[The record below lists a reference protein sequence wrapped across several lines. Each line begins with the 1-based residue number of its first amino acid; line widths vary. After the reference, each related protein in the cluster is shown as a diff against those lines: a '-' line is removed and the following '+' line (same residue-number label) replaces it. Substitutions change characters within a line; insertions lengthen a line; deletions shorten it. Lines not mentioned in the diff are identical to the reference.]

1 MGATSS
7 KSVYKYASEAGI
19 YAGLWLCALAACFL
33 FSLRLPILNWCMFPL
48 ILGLPLCLAWL
59 MRRLVISEP
68 QYATFS
74 SLWLFGIYTM
84 IFGSL
89 ICALFSAVVL
99 IYVEPGF
106 LTRYLTEAIRAA
118 ENSPDAD
125 QLASHTQLLK
135 EAIKS
140 GMIPSPMN
148 FVTSMM
154 WASAFTGSIVSMFL
168 AWPISSRLKRRGIS
182 G

>member
-1 MGATSS
+1 M
-7 KSVYKYASEAGI
+7 

-33 FSLRLPILNWCMFPL
+33 FSLELPVISWCIFPL
-48 ILGLPLCLAWL
+48 ILGLPFCLAWL
-59 MRRLVISEP
+59 MRRMVMQEP
-68 QYATFS
+68 VYASFS

-99 IYVEPGF
+99 IFFQPGF
-106 LTRYLTEAIRAA
+106 LTRYLVEAIRAA
-118 ENSPDAD
+118 EASPDAGE
-125 QLASHTQLLK
+125 LAGHIEVLK
-135 EAIKS
+135 NAVRS
-140 GMIPSPMN
+140 GMVPSPMN

-154 WASAFTGSIVSMFL
+154 WASAFFGSIISMFL